1 MEIRAYDYLPEEAK
15 RIREDVFVTEQ
26 GFDDEFDEIDGR
38 AAHLIAYVNG
48 IAAGTCRIFAGSEPG
63 EFILGRLAVLKDQ
76 RGSGLGA
83 ALIAGAEGEARRR
96 GGRVIRLHSQ
106 LQAEP
111 FYKKQGYTPYG
122 DVEPEQ
128 GRPHIWMEKKI

>member
-63 EFILGRLAVLKDQ
+63 EFILGRLAVLMDP

-83 ALIAGAEGEARRR
+83 ALIAGAEG
-96 GGRVIRLHSQ
+96 
-106 LQAEP
+106 
-111 FYKKQGYTPYG
+111 
-122 DVEPEQ
+122 
-128 GRPHIWMEKKI
+128 